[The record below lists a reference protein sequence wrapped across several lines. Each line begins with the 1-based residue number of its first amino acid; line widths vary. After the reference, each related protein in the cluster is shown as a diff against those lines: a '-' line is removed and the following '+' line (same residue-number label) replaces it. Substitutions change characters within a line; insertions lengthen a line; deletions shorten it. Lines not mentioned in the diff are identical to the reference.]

1 MKIHTVQLNL
11 EDFDNG
17 TSEMSLL
24 EFAIYTRLFLASYTK
39 NLPDDD
45 EKLARIARCK
55 ISEIK
60 KVRPMVDSKFQKFE
74 GFLKNFRVESERE
87 KYKKRSETNRNIRL
101 EALKRQEEAQR
112 IVNESSNNS
121 STNGSTIVQLPTTQH
136 LPTNT
141 YKEIKTP
148 TPFFLPTRARGEGQ
162 EFKPIGDL
170 VGGVGG
176 KRFLKVIDVTGQLQT
191 SDIEKVRLLAPN
203 LDIETMA
210 QVYVDG
216 INSGSREAPRSIPK
230 AFPVWC
236 GSYYE
241 GMRKKR

>member
-45 EKLARIARCK
+45 EKLSRIARCK

-60 KVRPMVDSKFQKFE
+60 KVRPMIESKFQKFE

-87 KYKKRSETNRNIRL
+87 KYKKRSETNRAIRL

-112 IVNESSNNS
+112 IVNQSSNNS
-121 STNGSTIVQLPTTQH
+121 STIRLTNDQLPNTQH
-136 LPTNT
+136 LKPTTHNF
-141 YKEIKTP
+141 KTP
-148 TPFFLPTRARGEGQ
+148 TPTNYGEGV
-162 EFKPIGDL
+162 KKLGDV
-170 VGGVGG
+170 VGGVGS
-176 KRFLKVIDVTGQLQT
+176 KRFLKVIDVTGQLQQADIIEVKKAAPDW
-191 SDIEKVRLLAPN
+191 DIEALAK
-203 LDIETMA
+203 
-210 QVYVDG
+210 VYVDG

-230 AFPVWC
+230 AFPKWC
-236 GSYYE
+236 FAYTG
-241 GMRKKR
+241 GNPPQ